1 MAWTVNHIW
10 VSEKPIITNQPIFH
24 YKYVLLENG
33 MAKKWESGVDR
44 VADLRL
50 LPEISYPIYSENL
63 AKQIELYDEW
73 ESYKINF
80 SINLP

>member
-1 MAWTVNHIW
+1 
-10 VSEKPIITNQPIFH
+10 
-24 YKYVLLENG
+24 